1 MNCTRHS
8 SPTSIPQN
16 IGSLSSQSKKK
27 KNGIFLLDLIT
38 PSTRDMGTRLETHQ
52 LRISII
58 ELLNFILCFLSRLLQ
73 FSFRFLESFFECTSL
88 NYKKGKKFY
97 FLPTKGCQQ
106 PRAEKSCF
114 GNRYFLAGFTVNG
127 REECGVGRRT

>member
-1 MNCTRHS
+1 MNGTRHS

-27 KNGIFLLDLIT
+27 IGIFLLDQIT

-58 ELLNFILCFLSRLLQ
+58 ELLNFILCFLSRLL
-73 FSFRFLESFFECTSL
+73 
-88 NYKKGKKFY
+88 
-97 FLPTKGCQQ
+97 
-106 PRAEKSCF
+106 
-114 GNRYFLAGFTVNG
+114 
-127 REECGVGRRT
+127 